1 MEEGKHNHNQE
12 LDNMSQHKDHQH
24 DDGQDGKPLSHSLVK
39 NKFSEEEIQN
49 LKDIF
54 DLFDKDKAG
63 SIELSDLEAIMM
75 SLKRDPKEAKEM
87 LNDID
92 PNNDGTLT
100 FDEFL
105 HLMTSLEK
113 QLVGGMDANGRL
125 PQLPNEMQIP
135 LQRTE
140 KGVINIS
147 ADSKVIDFLK

>member
-1 MEEGKHNHNQE
+1 
-12 LDNMSQHKDHQH
+12 
-24 DDGQDGKPLSHSLVK
+24 
-39 NKFSEEEIQN
+39 
-49 LKDIF
+49 
-54 DLFDKDKAG
+54 
-63 SIELSDLEAIMM
+63 LSDLEAIMM

-125 PQLPNEMQIP
+125 PQLPNEM
-135 LQRTE
+135 
-140 KGVINIS
+140 
-147 ADSKVIDFLK
+147 